1 MKPLKKQ
8 AGVLAMAL
16 GAMTINVS
24 EAAIDLKPGASM
36 LITDSDPVYE
46 FNLVGAALTVKNGG
60 ETGRIVANSNASLTM
75 DSGRVTSIGEP
86 AIALYNSSAVI
97 NNSTIIAA
105 ADPARPDVSS
115 FGIRLSGFEQA
126 SSALI
131 SNSFVSGTGRG
142 INVTDSATLQLF
154 NTQVEGHAGAPGN
167 GFVSGGAGVV
177 IAGASASFNQGSLV
191 TGDNNGVVIWSDST
205 GSVEKTAS
213 LVVDQSSVVG
223 LDGSAILI
231 SKTAASD
238 KDVSLKI
245 QNGSTLFGGN
255 GIALEVNNG
264 AVGHVEVNNSR
275 LVGDVLVE
283 SGSTANLDL
292 QNNASITGTLTNV
305 TALKIDGSSL
315 WTMEQNSTVGAL
327 NLDGGTVN
335 LRGTDGN
342 ASFHQLDVN
351 ELSGNG
357 TFVFGTNIGANL
369 GDTLNVNGAATG
381 NHRLVVENTG
391 TEPLEG
397 GPDLALIHTNSGD
410 ATFAVNSK
418 DGLVDAGTFAYEL
431 QQRPG
436 AADSNDWVLS
446 QTGSLSKSTEATIG
460 MFSAAPT
467 IWYGETTTLRSR
479 MGELRTDKD
488 QGGGWMRTYGNKYN
502 MSAGGGVDYSQV
514 QQGISFGADMPVSNS
529 NGQWLLGVMGGYS
542 KSDLDLREGSNGTV
556 HSTYI
561 GAYSTWLSDSG
572 FYVDALIKAN
582 HFKNQTD
589 VVMRDGVKTKGKY
602 SNYGVGGSIEAGKH
616 IKLADEWFVEPY
628 AQLSTLFVSG
638 QSYDLDNGLEASSN
652 KANSILGKVGTH
664 VGRKFALDDGGFVQ
678 PYVKVA
684 VAQEFAKN
692 NKMTIND
699 NRFTNDLSGTRGEFG
714 VGVAAQLTDVLQ
726 VHTDFDYMK
735 GSNIEQPWG
744 VNVGLRYNW

>member
-1 MKPLKKQ
+1 MVL
-8 AGVLAMAL
+8 GVV
-16 GAMTINVS
+16 TVNVC
-24 EAAIDLKPGASM
+24 EAAIELQPGRTM
-36 LITDSDPVYE
+36 TIGDGDPVYE
-46 FNLVGAALTVKNGG
+46 FNLRGSHLIVQPLG
-60 ETGRIVANSNASLTM
+60 ETGRIVANSNARLDM
-75 DSGRVTSIGEP
+75 DGGTVTSTGEP

-97 NNSTIIAA
+97 NNSIIIAK

-142 INVTDSATLQLF
+142 INVTDSATLVLV

-177 IAGASASFNQGSLV
+177 VAGASAAFTQGSVV
-191 TGDNNGVVIWSDST
+191 TGDNNGVVIWSDAT
-205 GSVEKTAS
+205 GAVEKPAS
-213 LVVDQSSVVG
+213 LVVDQSAVVG
-223 LDGSAILI
+223 LSGSAIVV
-231 SKTAASD
+231 SKTAAAD
-238 KDVSLKI
+238 EDVHITI
-245 QNGSTLFGGN
+245 QNGSTLSGGN

-264 AVGHVEVNNSR
+264 ARANVDVDNSQ
-275 LVGDVLVE
+275 LIGDVQVE
-283 SGSTANLDL
+283 NGSTANLDL
-292 QNNASITGTLTNV
+292 QNGASITGTMTNV
-305 TALKIDGSSL
+305 TALKIDSSSL
-315 WTMEQNSTVGAL
+315 WTMEENSTVGAL

-357 TFVFGTNIGANL
+357 IFVLGANIGANL
-369 GDTLNVNGAATG
+369 GDRLNVSGTATG
-381 NHRLVVENTG
+381 NHSLVVENTG
-391 TEPLEG
+391 EEPLKG
-397 GPDLALIHTNSGD
+397 GPDLALVHTNSGD
-410 ATFAVNSK
+410 ATFSVNSK
-418 DGLVDAGTFAYEL
+418 DGLVDAGAFAYEL

-436 AADSNDWVLS
+436 SADSNDWVLS

-514 QQGISFGADMPVSNS
+514 QQGISFGADMPISNS

-542 KSDLDLREGSNGTV
+542 KSELDLREGSNGTV

-561 GAYSTWLSDSG
+561 GAYSTWLSDNG
-572 FYVDALIKAN
+572 FYIDALIKAN

-602 SNYGVGGSIEAGKH
+602 NNYGVGGSIEAGKH
-616 IKLADEWFVEPY
+616 IKLADDWFVEPF
-628 AQLSTLFVSG
+628 AQVSTLFVSG
-638 QSYDLDNGLEASSN
+638 QSYDLDNGLKASSN
-652 KANSILGKVGTH
+652 KADSILGKVGTN

-678 PYVKVA
+678 PYIKVA

-692 NKMTIND
+692 NNVTIND

-714 VGVAAQLTDVLQ
+714 VGVAAQLTDVVQ
-726 VHTDFDYMK
+726 VHADFDYMK

-744 VNVGLRYNW
+744 VNVGFRYNW